1 MRRLKKQFL
10 IFLLC
15 LIISPSSFAK
25 LNITFV
31 NPGFADSS
39 AEINTTGNF
48 WFKVS
53 KIMLNAADDLDI
65 NLHIKY
71 ANRNHILMKELIRQ
85 AIKDNPDYLIVVDEK
100 SVVSKYLAKLN
111 TRNIP
116 IYFLYSRPAIGKFI
130 SLQRDGVNIIGSVI
144 PDNYA
149 AGKTLAQQLLI
160 KHKTTSTQPAN
171 ILALIGN
178 YTTPAS
184 IERVAG
190 LDEFVEQHED
200 IHFIGKEVANWSEQE
215 SYTKTLAFMEFAP
228 EINIIWCANDAIG
241 FGAKRALQAR
251 NSAHK
256 VIVGGMNWDAV
267 PKGIEALDIT
277 LGGHVLL
284 GAYALINI
292 TDHHDEKARTSLNH
306 SSLAIFNN
314 LKAENAKLVKH
325 INETD
330 LADIDFTQFSKMA
343 TEPQPFTVDNLAKA
357 LNK

>member
-1 MRRLKKQFL
+1 MQRLKNHWL
-10 IFLLC
+10 FLLAC
-15 LIISPSSFAK
+15 LIVSPHSIAA
-25 LNITFV
+25 LNIIFV

-53 KIMLNAADDLDI
+53 KIMRNAADDLDI

-71 ANRNHILMKELIRQ
+71 ANRNHILMKELISE
-85 AIKDNPDYLIVVDEK
+85 AIKDQPDYLVVVDEK

-111 TRNIP
+111 TKNIP
-116 IYFLYSRPAIGKFI
+116 IYFLYSRPAIEQLT
-130 SLQRDGVNIIGSVI
+130 SLKRNGVNIIGSVI

-160 KHKTTSTQPAN
+160 EHTTTSDQPAN
-171 ILALIGN
+171 MLALIGD

-184 IERVAG
+184 LERAAG
-190 LDEFVEQHED
+190 LDEFIKRHQDVN
-200 IHFIGKEVANWSEQE
+200 FIGKEVANWSEQQ
-215 SYTKTLAFMEFAP
+215 SYIKTLAFLEFAP

-241 FGAKRALQAR
+241 FGVKRALQAR
-251 NSAHK
+251 NNTDK
-256 VIVGGMNWDAV
+256 VVVGGMNWDSV
-267 PKGIEALDIT
+267 PQGIEALDIT

-292 TDHHDEKARTSLNH
+292 VDHHNARIYLNH
-306 SSLAIFNN
+306 TKLAIFNN
-314 LKAENAKLVKH
+314 LTAEIEPLAKH

-330 LADIDFTQFSKMA
+330 LADIDFSQFSKTA
-343 TEPQPFTVDNLAKA
+343 TDPQPFTVDNLVKA